1 MAINPAAPEL
11 EIVLPDGRPVSELEG
26 DQGDLDTAMEFDV
39 SPEGEIQQTTLGIAV
54 FDDDKEEEDDFYIN
68 LVDEIIEE
76 DPDILV
82 EVASDLLSD
91 FEIDLSS
98 RKDWLK
104 TYADGLELLGLKIE
118 DRTEPWAGACGVYHP
133 LLAEALVKFQSETVM
148 ETLPSGG
155 PVKTKI
161 IGKETPENQRASI
174 NVAADMNYWLQEKMP
189 EYRGEHE
196 RMLWGLGLAGNAFKK
211 VYYDPTSCRPASI
224 YVPAEDIVV
233 PYGASS
239 LDSAERVAHVM
250 RKTENEIRKLQVVG
264 FYRDIELSPPEGS
277 AYLDEIEKKIAE
289 NMGFNAASDDRYSI
303 LEFHVDIDLKGYEDE
318 DEDGKPTGIGLP
330 YVVTLERTSQVILAI
345 RRNWLEDDPKKMKRQ
360 HFVHYPYIPG
370 FGFYAF
376 GLVHLLGSFAK
387 SGTSLIRQLVDAG
400 TLSNLPGGFKTKG
413 MRVKGDDTPIS
424 PAEFRDV
431 DIASGAL
438 RENIMPLPYKE
449 PSQVLFQLMQSIV
462 EEGRRFAS
470 IADLKISDMS
480 SQSPVGTTLAILER
494 TLKVMSSV
502 QSRVYAAMKQEFRIL
517 ARIIREDT
525 PTNYSYEPLQ
535 GRPSVKQSDYDMVE
549 VIPVAN
555 PNSSTMAQKVV
566 QYQTVL
572 QLAQTAPQLY
582 DLPQLHRQMLETIGI
597 ENVSKLVP
605 TEEDEKPRDP
615 VSENMDI
622 ITGKPVK
629 AFIYQDHEA
638 HIQVHLN
645 AAQDPYILEIMQN
658 NPNAQGV
665 NAAGQAHVAEHVA
678 FLYRAKLEEQLGVP
692 LPPPDEPLPKEVET
706 ELSRLV
712 AQASQKLL
720 QENMAR
726 KQQEAAQQAAQD
738 PVVQMQQR
746 EMQIKEGDLQRK
758 AMKDQTDVQL
768 KKAELVVDTKVKE
781 MELALDAERIKSE
794 EKQTLAKILA
804 DSYKEEEELNV
815 KQLIEGAKMGI
826 QSTIKNG
833 KKVQNISAPSVTE
846 SIPPAPVPPAP
857 VPPVPIPPA
866 AETLSP
872 PMTAP
877 ENTKG
882 LTEDNE

>member
-1 MAINPAAPEL
+1 MAADPTASGL
-11 EIVLPDGRPVSELEG
+11 EVILPNGRPISEFEEDEEDMGTVL
-26 DQGDLDTAMEFDV
+26 EFDV
-39 SPEGEIQQTTLGIAV
+39 SPEGDIQPVSLGITTPTDEA
-54 FDDDKEEEDDFYIN
+54 EDDFYAN
-68 LVDEIIEE
+68 LADEIEEE
-76 DPDILV
+76 DPDILDTI
-82 EVASDLLSD
+82 ASDLLKD
-91 FEIDLSS
+91 FETDLSS
-98 RKDWLK
+98 RKDWLQ

-118 DRTEPWAGACGVYHP
+118 TRTEPWAGACGVYHP

-148 ETLPSGG
+148 ETLPSSG

-161 IGKETPENQRASI
+161 IGKETPENQRAAI
-174 NVAADMNYWLQEKMP
+174 NVAADMNYWLMDKMP

-196 RMLWGLGLAGNAFKK
+196 RMLWGLGLSGNAFKK
-211 VYYDPTSCRPASI
+211 VYYDPTSGRPASI

-250 RKTENEIRKLQVVG
+250 RKTENEVHKLQVVG
-264 FYRDIELSPPEGS
+264 FYRDVELGSPEGG
-277 AYLDEIEKKIAE
+277 AYVDEIEKKIAE
-289 NMGFNAASDDRYSI
+289 NMGLNPTADDRYTI
-303 LEFHVDIDLKGYEDE
+303 LEFHVDLDLEGYEDE
-318 DEDGKPTGIGLP
+318 DDDGEPTGVALP
-330 YVVTLERTSQVILAI
+330 YIVTLDKTNQVVLAI
-345 RRNWLEDDPKKMKRQ
+345 RRNWLEEDPRKIKRQ

-438 RENIMPLPYKE
+438 RDNIMPLPYKE

-462 EEGRRFAS
+462 EDGRRFAS

-502 QSRVYAAMKQEFRIL
+502 QSRVYAAMKQEFKIL
-517 ARIIREDT
+517 AHIIREDT
-525 PTNYSYEPLQ
+525 PAEYSYEPLQ

-555 PNSSTMAQKVV
+555 PNSATMAQKVV

-572 QLAQTAPQLY
+572 QLAQTAPGLY
-582 DLPQLHRQMLETIGI
+582 DLPLLHRQMLNTIGI
-597 ENVSKLVP
+597 ANVDKLIPTGEDSKP
-605 TEEDEKPRDP
+605 MDP
-615 VSENMDI
+615 VSENMSI

-645 AAQDPYILEIMQN
+645 AAQDPYILETMQD
-658 NPNAQGV
+658 NPNAQAVSG
-665 NAAGQAHVAEHVA
+665 AGQAHIAEHVA

-692 LPPPDEPLPKEVET
+692 LPPPDEPLPEEVEI

-712 AQASQKLL
+712 AKASEKLL
-720 QENMAR
+720 QANTAQ
-726 KQQEAAQQAAQD
+726 KQQEAAQESAQD
-738 PVVQMQQR
+738 PVVQMQQQ
-746 EMQIKEGDLQRK
+746 EMQIKQGDLQRK
-758 AMKDQTDVQL
+758 IAKDQIDAQFKQAGLAVNT
-768 KKAELVVDTKVKE
+768 KARE
-781 MELALDAERIKSE
+781 MELALDAQRIQSE
-794 EKQTLAKILA
+794 EKQVLAKILA
-804 DSYKEEEELNV
+804 DSHKDEETLNV

-826 QSTIKNG
+826 QTAAMGN
-833 KKVQNISAPSVTE
+833 KKEPNITE
-846 SIPPAPVPPAP
+846 
-857 VPPVPIPPA
+857 
-866 AETLSP
+866 
-872 PMTAP
+872 
-877 ENTKG
+877 G
-882 LTEDNE
+882 NE

>member
-118 DRTEPWAGACGVYHP
+118 NRTEPWAGACGVYHP

-250 RKTENEIRKLQVVG
+250 RKTENEVRKLQAVG
-264 FYRDIELSPPEGS
+264 FYRDIELSAPESS

-535 GRPSVKQSDYDMVE
+535 GRPSVKQSDYDLVE

-582 DLPQLHRQMLETIGI
+582 DLPQLHKQMLDTIGI
-597 ENVSKLVP
+597 ENVDKLIP
-605 TEEDEKPRDP
+605 TEEDEKPMDP
-615 VSENMDI
+615 VSENMGI

-645 AAQDPYILEIMQN
+645 AAQDPYIQEIMQN

-706 ELSRLV
+706 ELSRLA

-758 AMKDQTDVQL
+758 VTKDQTDAQF
-768 KKAELVVDTKVKE
+768 KQAELVIDTKTKE
-781 MELALDAERIKSE
+781 VELALDAERIKSE

-826 QSTIKNG
+826 QSTIKN
-833 KKVQNISAPSVTE
+833 KEKEQITK
-846 SIPPAPVPPAP
+846 SIPPAPV
-857 VPPVPIPPA
+857 PPA

-877 ENTKG
+877 EGIKG
-882 LTEDNE
+882 LMEDNE

>member
-345 RRNWLEDDPKKMKRQ
+345 RRNWLEDDSKKMKRQ

-582 DLPQLHRQMLETIGI
+582 DLPQLHRQMLDTIGI
-597 ENVSKLVP
+597 ENVSKLIP

>member
-1 MAINPAAPEL
+1 MPTNPTAPEL
-11 EIVLPDGRPVSELEG
+11 EVVLPDGRPVSEFEE
-26 DQGDLDTAMEFDV
+26 DQEDMGTVLEFDI
-39 SPEGEIQQTTLGIAV
+39 SPEGTIQQTTLGIGIS
-54 FDDDKEEEDDFYIN
+54 DGEEEEEDFYIN
-68 LVDEIIEE
+68 LADEIVEE
-76 DPDILV
+76 DPDVLV

-118 DRTEPWAGACGVYHP
+118 NRTEPWAGACGVYHP

-345 RRNWLEDDPKKMKRQ
+345 RRNWLEDDSKKMKRQ

-857 VPPVPIPPA
+857 APPVPVPPA

>member
-1 MAINPAAPEL
+1 
-11 EIVLPDGRPVSELEG
+11 
-26 DQGDLDTAMEFDV
+26 
-39 SPEGEIQQTTLGIAV
+39 
-54 FDDDKEEEDDFYIN
+54 
-68 LVDEIIEE
+68 
-76 DPDILV
+76 
-82 EVASDLLSD
+82 
-91 FEIDLSS
+91 
-98 RKDWLK
+98 
-104 TYADGLELLGLKIE
+104 
-118 DRTEPWAGACGVYHP
+118 
-133 LLAEALVKFQSETVM
+133 
-148 ETLPSGG
+148 
-155 PVKTKI
+155 
-161 IGKETPENQRASI
+161 
-174 NVAADMNYWLQEKMP
+174 
-189 EYRGEHE
+189 
-196 RMLWGLGLAGNAFKK
+196 
-211 VYYDPTSCRPASI
+211 
-224 YVPAEDIVV
+224 
-233 PYGASS
+233 
-239 LDSAERVAHVM
+239 
-250 RKTENEIRKLQVVG
+250 
-264 FYRDIELSPPEGS
+264 
-277 AYLDEIEKKIAE
+277 
-289 NMGFNAASDDRYSI
+289 
-303 LEFHVDIDLKGYEDE
+303 
-318 DEDGKPTGIGLP
+318 
-330 YVVTLERTSQVILAI
+330 
-345 RRNWLEDDPKKMKRQ
+345 
-360 HFVHYPYIPG
+360 
-370 FGFYAF
+370 
-376 GLVHLLGSFAK
+376 
-387 SGTSLIRQLVDAG
+387 
-400 TLSNLPGGFKTKG
+400 
-413 MRVKGDDTPIS
+413 
-424 PAEFRDV
+424 
-431 DIASGAL
+431 
-438 RENIMPLPYKE
+438 
-449 PSQVLFQLMQSIV
+449 MQSIV

>member
-1 MAINPAAPEL
+1 MAIDPTAPEL
-11 EIVLPDGRPVSELEG
+11 EVVLPDGRPVSEFAE
-26 DQGDLDTAMEFDV
+26 DQEDMGTVLEFDV
-39 SPEGEIQQTTLGIAV
+39 SPEGGIQRTSLEIIIPV
-54 FDDDKEEEDDFYIN
+54 DEEEDDFYTN
-68 LVDEIIEE
+68 LADEISEE
-76 DPDILV
+76 DPDILDA
-82 EVASDLLSD
+82 VASDLLKD
-91 FEIDLSS
+91 FETDLSS
-98 RKDWLK
+98 RKDWLQ

-118 DRTEPWAGACGVYHP
+118 TRTEPWAGACGVYHP

-148 ETLPSGG
+148 ETLPSSG

-161 IGKETPENQRASI
+161 IGKETPENQRAAI
-174 NVAADMNYWLQEKMP
+174 NVAADMNYWLMDKMP

-250 RKTENEIRKLQVVG
+250 RKTENEVRKLQAVG
-264 FYRDIELSPPEGS
+264 FYRDIELGAPES
-277 AYLDEIEKKIAE
+277 AAYVDEIEKKIAE
-289 NMGFNAASDDRYSI
+289 NMGLNAASDDRYTI
-303 LEFHVDIDLKGYEDE
+303 LEFHVDIDLEGYEDE
-318 DEDGKPTGIGLP
+318 DDDGESTGIGLP
-330 YVVTLERTSQVILAI
+330 YIVTLDRTNQVVLAI

-502 QSRVYAAMKQEFRIL
+502 QSRGYAAMKQEFKIL
-517 ARIIREDT
+517 ANIIREDT
-525 PTNYSYEPLQ
+525 PAEYSYEPMQ
-535 GRPSVKQSDYDMVE
+535 GRPSIKQSDYDMVE

-582 DLPQLHRQMLETIGI
+582 DLPQLHKQMLDTIGI
-597 ENVSKLVP
+597 ENVDKLIP
-605 TEEDEKPRDP
+605 TEEDEKPMDP
-615 VSENMDI
+615 VSENMGI

-645 AAQDPYILEIMQN
+645 AAQDPYIQGIMQN

-692 LPPPDEPLPKEVET
+692 LPPPDEPLPKEMET
-706 ELSRLV
+706 ELSRLA

-720 QENMAR
+720 QENTAR
-726 KQQEAAQQAAQD
+726 KQQEAAQEAAQD
-738 PVVQMQQR
+738 PVVQMQQQ
-746 EMQIKEGDLQRK
+746 EMQIKQGDLQRK
-758 AMKDQTDVQL
+758 VTKDQTDAQL
-768 KKAELVVDTKVKE
+768 KQAELTVDAKAKEVELALDAKTKE
-781 MELALDAERIKSE
+781 TEFALDAERIKSE

-804 DSYKEEEELNV
+804 DSYKEEEVLNV

-826 QSTIKNG
+826 QSIDRNNKKEQNTI
-833 KKVQNISAPSVTE
+833 
-846 SIPPAPVPPAP
+846 
-857 VPPVPIPPA
+857 
-866 AETLSP
+866 
-872 PMTAP
+872 
-877 ENTKG
+877 
-882 LTEDNE
+882 EDNE